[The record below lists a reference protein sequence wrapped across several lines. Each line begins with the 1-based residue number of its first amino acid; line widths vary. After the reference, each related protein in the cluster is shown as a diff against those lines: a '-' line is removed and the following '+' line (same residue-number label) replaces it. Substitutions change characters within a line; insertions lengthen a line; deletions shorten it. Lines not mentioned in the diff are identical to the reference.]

1 MLMCLD
7 KFGEDEKGGKRP
19 AEIGLLLMMIHVM
32 NVLLYLLFRGK
43 GPFK

>member
-19 AEIGLLLMMIHVM
+19 AEIGLLLI
-32 NVLLYLLFRGK
+32 NDDSCDECATLSFI
-43 GPFK
+43 